1 MEDSVYDNYIFAG
14 MVASKA
20 RKFGIGLLKPD
31 ASLLDIAEK
40 VESKIIEEG
49 AGLAFPVNISIN
61 EIAAHFSPRVDDERL
76 TLKKGDIVKLDLGSH
91 VDGYIADTAITAE
104 IGTNN
109 YSSMIEAS
117 SKALE
122 NVIDFIKPKVNL
134 FEIGEVVEKTIQ
146 SYGFKPISNLT
157 GHSMQK
163 YILHAGKTVPNV
175 SDLSY
180 KNKLKIDDVLAIEP
194 FATDGSGHVI
204 TGEGSNIY
212 LCKNTFNPRL
222 IRNNREKIIFNK
234 AKEIFKTL
242 PFAQRWFDK
251 KFSNS
256 DTLLRKLSFLGMI
269 KHYPQLIDADK
280 GIVTQSEHTVIIKE
294 EGCEV
299 IT

>member
-1 MEDSVYDNYIFAG
+1 MEDGVYDNYIFAG
-14 MVASKA
+14 TVASKA

-61 EIAAHFSPRVDDERL
+61 EIAAHFSPRADDERL
-76 TLKKGDIVKLDLGSH
+76 TLKKGDVVKLDLGSH
-91 VDGYIADTAITAE
+91 VDGYIADTAITVE
-104 IGTNN
+104 IGSNN
-109 YSSMIEAS
+109 YCSMIEAS

-157 GHSMQK
+157 GHSMQR

-194 FATDGSGHVI
+194 FATDGAGHVV

-222 IRNNREKIIFNK
+222 IRNNREKLMFNK

-251 KFSNS
+251 RFSNS
-256 DTLLRKLSFLGMI
+256 DNLLRKLSFLGMI

-280 GIVTQSEHTVIIKE
+280 GIVTQKEHTVIIKE